1 MPQPHQPSTNSAKP
15 NQIKRP
21 PCPKCKKPMDWH
33 SVETVQAYYG
43 PKSIQ
48 VFKCENCD
56 RLNAFAS

>member
-1 MPQPHQPSTNSAKP
+1 ME
-15 NQIKRP
+15 
-21 PCPKCKKPMDWH
+21 WH
-33 SVETVQAYYG
+33 FVETVQAYYG